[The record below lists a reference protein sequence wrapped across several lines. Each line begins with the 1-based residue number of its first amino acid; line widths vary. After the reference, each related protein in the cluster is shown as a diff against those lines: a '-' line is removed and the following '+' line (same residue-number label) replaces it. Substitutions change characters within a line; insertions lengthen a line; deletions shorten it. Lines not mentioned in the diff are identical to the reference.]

1 MKIIKCLSEYI
12 EDELHDAD
20 KYITKAMMVKS
31 ENPELA
37 ELFYQLSLEEMTHMT
52 RLHNEVEKLIA
63 AYRRTEGDP
72 PVEMQAVYDYLH
84 QKNIEKAKLV
94 KAAQASYRE

>member
-12 EDELHDAD
+12 EEELHDAD

-31 ENPELA
+31 EYPDVA
-37 ELFYQLSLEEMTHMT
+37 ELLYQLSLEEMTHMN
-52 RLHNEVEKLIA
+52 RLHSEVEKIIA
-63 AYRRTEGDP
+63 TYRRQTGEP
-72 PVEMQAVYDYLH
+72 PAEMQAVYDYVH

-94 KAAQASYRE
+94 KVAQASFRE